1 MTSTRR
7 FKLRTLAQAAALAAP
22 CALLLPAH
30 AQQAPDAGQN
40 LRQLTPRDIAPSRPG
55 PVVEL
60 PAPMAD
66 SALSG
71 GATATVTGLRFS
83 GNTVLSSEALAA
95 AVGEV
100 AGKAYDLAGLKALA
114 QRATEAYRAAGYP
127 FARAYLPAQAL
138 GEGELQIT
146 VVEGRYGQIDGG
158 AAQAWFGALKPGAVI
173 HSAALERSTLILSD
187 QPGVQ
192 IAPVMRPGQEAGT
205 GDLVVNARR
214 VPAWGGDASL
224 DNHGNRYTGAHR
236 ASVSLRYDSPFLWGD
251 QLTARLLASDQQQ
264 WLGSVGYSAPLA
276 TGVLQ
281 GLRGQLGYSHTAYE
295 LGKDFSQLE
304 ATGTAKTTSAGLSAP
319 IVRSQR
325 ANLGV
330 SANFQ
335 HKALTDKNG
344 LAGSSFHK
352 SSRSLALSLNFDQR
366 DALWGG
372 GVSYG
377 ALAYTS
383 GQLRLN
389 GAQEQTDIVSG
400 RGTRGHFG
408 KWNLDLARV
417 QNTGVAN
424 LSLMARLSTQA
435 AAKNLDSSEGYSL
448 GGTSGVRAYPQ
459 GEASGDRGWTAQLE
473 ARMQLGALAP
483 YVFHDVGRVTFNAE
497 TGALASAPTANHRTL
512 GGVGLGLRHQHG
524 PYSVDAALA
533 WRTRGGVPISDT
545 RDSRPRFWVTGKYA
559 F

>member
-1 MTSTRR
+1 MTPTRR
-7 FKLRTLAQAAALAAP
+7 FKTRTLAGAAALALP

-66 SALSG
+66 SALAG

-83 GNTVLSSEALAA
+83 GNTMLDSSTLTA
-95 AVGEV
+95 AVGDV

-138 GEGELQIT
+138 GGGELQIA

-158 AAQAWFGALKPGAVI
+158 AAQAWLGRLKPGEVI
-173 HSAALERSTLILSD
+173 HNAALERSTLILSD
-187 QPGVQ
+187 QPGIQ
-192 IAPVMRPGQEAGT
+192 ISPVMRPGQETGT

-214 VPAWGGDASL
+214 VPAFGGDASL

-264 WLGSVGYSAPLA
+264 WLGSVGYSAPLG
-276 TGVLQ
+276 TGMLD
-281 GLRGQLGYSHTAYE
+281 GLRGQLAYSHTAYE
-295 LGKDFSQLE
+295 LGKDFSQLD
-304 ATGTAKTTSAGLSAP
+304 ATGNAKTTSAGLSAP

-330 SANFQ
+330 SATFQ
-335 HKALTDKNG
+335 HKALSDENG
-344 LAGSSFHK
+344 LAGASFHK
-352 SSRSLALSLNFDQR
+352 SSRSLVLSLNFDQR

-377 ALAYTS
+377 ALAYTG
-383 GQLRLN
+383 GQLRLD
-389 GAQEQTDIVSG
+389 GAQAQSDISSG
-400 RGTRGHFG
+400 RHTRGHFG
-408 KWNLDLARV
+408 KWNLDVARV
-417 QNTGVAN
+417 QNTGLAN
-424 LSLMARLSTQA
+424 LSLIARVSAQA
-435 AAKNLDSSEGYSL
+435 TAKNLDSSEGYSL

-459 GEASGDRGWTAQLE
+459 GEASGDHGWTAQLE
-473 ARMQLGALAP
+473 ARLQVGALAP
-483 YVFHDVGRVTFNAE
+483 YAFYDAGRVSFNAK
-497 TGALASAPTANHRTL
+497 TGALASPPTHNHRSL
-512 GGVGLGLRHQHG
+512 GGAGLGLRHQQG
-524 PYSVDAALA
+524 PFSVDAALA
-533 WRTRGGVPISDT
+533 WRTRGGVPSSDT
-545 RDSRPRFWVTGKYA
+545 RDSQPRLWLAAKYT